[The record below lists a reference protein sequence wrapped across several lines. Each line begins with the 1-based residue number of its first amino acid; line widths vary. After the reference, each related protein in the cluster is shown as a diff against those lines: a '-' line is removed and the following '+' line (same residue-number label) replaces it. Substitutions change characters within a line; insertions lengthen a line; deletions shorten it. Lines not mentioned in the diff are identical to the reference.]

1 METTVNKD
9 LVDSI
14 IREKMMVTLGAGLIP
29 IPMVDILAVS
39 AVQVAMVRQISRAFG
54 IDYKESDGKALIT
67 ALTGAS
73 LARIGGSLA
82 KTIPGIGTFFGGVT
96 TSILSAASTYA
107 VGEVFKKHFE
117 TGGTFLDFDL
127 ASLKKYYDE
136 KFEKGKG
143 MATKMKKEKDKKAS
157 SPKEETTVEVNDEM
171 AARLREY
178 EQLREAKVITA
189 EEFKHLKKK
198 LFDSSSSD

>member
-1 METTVNKD
+1 METTANKD
-9 LVDSI
+9 LIDSI
-14 IREKMMVTLGAGLIP
+14 IREKMLITLGAGMIP

-39 AVQVAMVRQISRAFG
+39 AIQVAMVRQISRAFG

-73 LARIGGSLA
+73 FARLGGSLVKA
-82 KTIPGIGTFFGGVT
+82 IPGVGTFFGGLT
-96 TSILSAASTYA
+96 TSVLSAASTYA

-136 KFEKGKG
+136 KFEKGKDV
-143 MATKMKKEKDKKAS
+143 ASKMKKDKANKS
-157 SPKEETTVEVNDEM
+157 SSDPESTTSNMNPDL

-178 EQLREAKVITA
+178 EQLRKAKVITN
-189 EEFKHLKKK
+189 EEFIHLKDRLIKEQ
-198 LFDSSSSD
+198 